1 MVSSSGKKNKKEL
14 DFELNL
20 IPAIDVLATC
30 ICFLLL
36 TAVWINLGSLKLEQG
51 TGEANASGGANPP
64 SLWIEVARSGEL
76 TLSTRDLPKG
86 ERGLQGSV
94 LAPAKADGSG
104 QSGSKVD
111 RTKLD
116 QAIELIQKKMPS
128 IVTVIVRPQTKVA
141 YGEVITVIDSLKA
154 AKVKD
159 VGIAPET

>member
-1 MVSSSGKKNKKEL
+1 MVSSGGKKKKGDL

-20 IPAIDVLATC
+20 IPAIDLLSTC

-36 TAVWINLGSLKLEQG
+36 TAVWVNLGSLKLEQG
-51 TGEANASGGANPP
+51 TGEVNASGGANPP
-64 SLWIEVARSGEL
+64 SLWIEVARTGAL

-86 ERGLQGSV
+86 EKGLQGSV
-94 LAPAKADGSG
+94 LQPTAG
-104 QSGSKVD
+104 KVD

>member
-1 MVSSSGKKNKKEL
+1 MVSSGGKKNKREL
-14 DFELNL
+14 DFDLNL
-20 IPAIDVLATC
+20 IPAIDVLSTC

-94 LAPAKADGSG
+94 LAPLKTDGTSAN
-104 QSGSKVD
+104 KVD

-116 QAIELIQKKMPS
+116 QAIEIIQKKMPS

>member
-1 MVSSSGKKNKKEL
+1 MISSGGKRNKREL

-20 IPAIDVLATC
+20 IPAIDVLSTC

-51 TGEANASGGANPP
+51 TGEANASGKANPP
-64 SLWIEVARSGEL
+64 SLWIEVARSGQL
-76 TLSTRDLPKG
+76 TLSTRDLPQG

-94 LAPAKADGSG
+94 LAPQSASLSSG
-104 QSGSKVD
+104 AGKVD

>member
-1 MVSSSGKKNKKEL
+1 MISSGGKKDKREL

-20 IPAIDVLATC
+20 IPAIDLLSTC

-51 TGEANASGGANPP
+51 TGEVNASGGANPP
-64 SLWIEVARSGEL
+64 SLWIEVARDGAL

-94 LAPAKADGSG
+94 LSPRKGDSARGATG
-104 QSGSKVD
+104 KVD

-128 IVTVIVRPQTKVA
+128 IATVIVRPQTKVA

>member
-1 MVSSSGKKNKKEL
+1 MVSSSGKKNKRDL

-20 IPAIDVLATC
+20 IPAIDLLSTC

-51 TGEANASGGANPP
+51 TGEVNASAGANPP
-64 SLWIEVARSGEL
+64 SLWIEVERSGQL

-94 LAPAKADGSG
+94 LAPAEG
-104 QSGSKVD
+104 KVD
-111 RTKLD
+111 RQKLA
-116 QAIELIQKKMPS
+116 QALELIQKKMPS
-128 IVTVIVRPQTKVA
+128 IATVIVRPQVKVA

-154 AKVKD
+154 AKIKD
-159 VGIAPET
+159 VGITPET

>member
-1 MVSSSGKKNKKEL
+1 MVSSGGNKNKRDL

-20 IPAIDVLATC
+20 IPAIDLLSTC

-51 TGEANASGGANPP
+51 TGEVNATSGANPP
-64 SLWIEVARSGEL
+64 SLWIEVARTGSL
-76 TLSTRDLPKG
+76 TLSTRDLPQG
-86 ERGLQGSV
+86 EKGLQGSV
-94 LAPAKADGSG
+94 LASTNGG
-104 QSGSKVD
+104 KVD

-116 QAIELIQKKMPS
+116 QALELIKKRMPS
-128 IVTVIVRPQTKVA
+128 VNTVIVRPQTKVA

>member
-1 MVSSSGKKNKKEL
+1 MIQSSGKKDKRDL

-20 IPAIDVLATC
+20 IPAIDLLSTC

-51 TGEANASGGANPP
+51 TGEVNAAGGANPP
-64 SLWIEVARSGEL
+64 SLWIEVERSGQL
-76 TLSTRDLPKG
+76 TLSTRDLPQG

-94 LAPAKADGSG
+94 LAPTDG
-104 QSGSKVD
+104 KVD
-111 RTKLD
+111 RQKLA
-116 QAIELIQKKMPS
+116 QALELIQKKMPS
-128 IVTVIVRPQTKVA
+128 IATVIVRPQVKVA
-141 YGEVITVIDSLKA
+141 YGSVITVIDSLKA

>member
-1 MVSSSGKKNKKEL
+1 MISSSGKKNKREL

-20 IPAIDVLATC
+20 IPAIDVLSTC

-51 TGEANASGGANPP
+51 TGEANSGGGNNPP
-64 SLWIEVARSGEL
+64 SLWIEVAKTGQL

-94 LAPAKADGSG
+94 LAPAKEGSVG
-104 QSGSKVD
+104 KVD

>member
-1 MVSSSGKKNKKEL
+1 MTSFGGSAGGKRNKREL

-20 IPAIDVLATC
+20 IPAIDVLSTC

-51 TGEANASGGANPP
+51 TGEANASGKANPP
-64 SLWIEVARSGEL
+64 SLWIEVARTGQL
-76 TLSTRDLPKG
+76 TLSTRDLPAG

-94 LAPAKADGSG
+94 LSPS
-104 QSGSKVD
+104 QSSLGSKVD

-128 IVTVIVRPQTKVA
+128 IVTVIVRPQEKVA

>member
-1 MVSSSGKKNKKEL
+1 MVSSGGKKDKREL

-20 IPAIDVLATC
+20 IPAIDLLSTC

-51 TGEANASGGANPP
+51 TGEANASGGNNPP
-64 SLWIEVARSGEL
+64 SLWIEVAPSGSL

-86 ERGLQGSV
+86 EHGLQGSV
-94 LAPAKADGSG
+94 LAPTNG
-104 QSGSKVD
+104 KVD

-128 IVTVIVRPQTKVA
+128 IVTVIVRPKLRVA

-159 VGIAPET
+159 VGIAPDNT

>member
-1 MVSSSGKKNKKEL
+1 MIQSSGKKDKREL

-20 IPAIDVLATC
+20 IPAIDLLSTC

-51 TGEANASGGANPP
+51 TGEVNATGGANPP
-64 SLWIEVARSGEL
+64 SLWIEVERSGKL

-94 LAPAKADGSG
+94 LAPTDG
-104 QSGSKVD
+104 KVD
-111 RTKLD
+111 RQKLA
-116 QAIELIQKKMPS
+116 QALELIQKKMPS
-128 IVTVIVRPQTKVA
+128 IATVIVRPQVKVA
-141 YGEVITVIDSLKA
+141 YGSVITVIDSLKA

-159 VGIAPET
+159 VGIAPES